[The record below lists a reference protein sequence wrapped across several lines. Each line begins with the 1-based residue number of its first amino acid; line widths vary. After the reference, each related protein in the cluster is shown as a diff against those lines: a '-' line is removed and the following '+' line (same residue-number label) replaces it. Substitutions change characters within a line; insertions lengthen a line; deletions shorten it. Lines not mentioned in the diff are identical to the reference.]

1 MYPYVPYH
9 VPLRAQGVFV
19 FVKKCEMA
27 LWLMIRSL
35 IHKDEKKNIVKTMS
49 FVTFAPHFQIHT
61 FSHEH
66 KALAVEKVLE
76 KKIWNLSVSNSN
88 PNVLRCK
95 PLLRKFVY

>member
-1 MYPYVPYH
+1 MYPYLPYH

-35 IHKDEKKNIVKTMS
+35 IHKDEKKHRENDVVRDFCT
-49 FVTFAPHFQIHT
+49 TFQIHT

-66 KALAVEKVLE
+66 
-76 KKIWNLSVSNSN
+76 
-88 PNVLRCK
+88 
-95 PLLRKFVY
+95 